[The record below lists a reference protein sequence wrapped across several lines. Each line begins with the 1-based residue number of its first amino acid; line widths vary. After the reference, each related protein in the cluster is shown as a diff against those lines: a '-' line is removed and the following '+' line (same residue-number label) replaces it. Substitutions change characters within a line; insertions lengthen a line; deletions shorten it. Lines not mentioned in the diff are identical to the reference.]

1 VIISISGTPGSGK
14 STVGE
19 ILAKRLGFEHYSMG
33 DFQRSLAQEKGI
45 TILEL
50 LELEKK
56 DPKLDKRVDEKQ
68 RKIGLDEDNFVIDSR
83 LGFHFIPHSVKI
95 FIDASIEAR
104 AQRVFKDMDK
114 EERSGEKVV
123 DINDMIAQM
132 KKRQE
137 IDLVK
142 FEKHYSLNP
151 YDHKHYD
158 LVVDATMISAQE
170 VAKKVLEF
178 IQKEQ

>member
-1 VIISISGTPGSGK
+1 MIISISGTPGSGK

-68 RKIGLDEDNFVIDSR
+68 RK
-83 LGFHFIPHSVKI
+83 K
-95 FIDASIEAR
+95 
-104 AQRVFKDMDK
+104 
-114 EERSGEKVV
+114 
-123 DINDMIAQM
+123 
-132 KKRQE
+132 
-137 IDLVK
+137 
-142 FEKHYSLNP
+142 
-151 YDHKHYD
+151 
-158 LVVDATMISAQE
+158 
-170 VAKKVLEF
+170 
-178 IQKEQ
+178 